1 MTVRMDLSTVTKK
14 VSEATY
20 LGTKDTLDVL
30 VKASEPLDTREI
42 SHLHRRLATMLGELP
57 NQSYTSY
64 TLRIIYDA
72 NK

>member
-1 MTVRMDLSTVTKK
+1 MKIDLSTVTKK

-20 LGTKDTLDVL
+20 LGTRDTLEVL
-30 VKASEPLDTREI
+30 VKTSEPLDTREI
-42 SHLHRRLATMLGELP
+42 SHLHRRIATMMGELP